1 MHSFIHC
8 ITSVVTVVVTAHF
21 QVTEY
26 LTYDSC
32 VYHLVVMVTGD
43 EGDRGRGE
51 GVA

>member
-1 MHSFIHC
+1 MQRQ
-8 ITSVVTVVVTAHF
+8 TVVTA
-21 QVTEY
+21 Y
-26 LTYDSC
+26 LTSKQFASCLDSH